1 MRHASAL
8 IGLAL
13 LAAVPARGDEP
24 LRIAGAS
31 LGADG
36 VLTRQ
41 AADVMGNDAPSH
53 TMLLVVEDPP
63 PSAGRLSGRVET
75 FQIDGEG
82 WLELVAEFADG
93 GREVV
98 RSPGAEDAGGR
109 LQGTAPPRPFSL
121 AVPRA
126 ADGAAPVRLALAV
139 GLLGPGVV
147 SVSELRLEAGAPTAA
162 AGGPPISAKARIA
175 LAALAGLALG
185 GALALRRGA
194 LRQPSAP
201 E

>member
-1 MRHASAL
+1 M
-8 IGLAL
+8 LAL
-13 LAAVPARGDEP
+13 LPLLLPALPAGADEP
-24 LRIAGAS
+24 LRIDGAA

-41 AADVMGNDAPSH
+41 AADVMGNDGPSR
-53 TMLLVVEDPP
+53 TTLLVIDAPP
-63 PSAGRLSGRVET
+63 PAAGALRGRVET
-75 FQIDGEG
+75 FEIEGEG
-82 WLELVAEFADG
+82 WIELVAVFADG
-93 GREVV
+93 SEQAV
-98 RSPGAEDAGGR
+98 RALAAEGAAAR
-109 LQGTAPPRPFSL
+109 LRGTTPPRDFAL

-126 ADGAAPVRLALAV
+126 ADGAAPVRLELAV

-147 SVSELRLEAGAPTAA
+147 SVSELRLAA
-162 AGGPPISAKARIA
+162 ASDAPAPGGPPISGKARIA

>member
-1 MRHASAL
+1 MRHAPVL
-8 IGLAL
+8 IAFAL
-13 LAAVPARGDEP
+13 LTGAPARGDEP

-41 AADVMGNDAPSH
+41 AADVMGNDGPSH
-53 TMLLVVEDPP
+53 TTLLVVDDPP
-63 PSAGRLSGRVET
+63 PSAQRLRGRVEA
-75 FQIDGEG
+75 FEVDGEG

-98 RSPGAEDAGGR
+98 RSSGAVDAGGR
-109 LQGTAPPRPFSL
+109 LQGTAPARPFSL

-126 ADGAAPVRLALAV
+126 AGGAPPVRLSLAV

-147 SVSELRLEAGAPTAA
+147 SVSELRLEAGEPVAST
-162 AGGPPISAKARIA
+162 GGPPISAKARFA